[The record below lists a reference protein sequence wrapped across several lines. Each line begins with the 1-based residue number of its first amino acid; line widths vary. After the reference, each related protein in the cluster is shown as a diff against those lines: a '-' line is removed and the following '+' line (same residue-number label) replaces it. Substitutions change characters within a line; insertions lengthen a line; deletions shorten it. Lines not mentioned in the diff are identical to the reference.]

1 MPLVAID
8 NVIRLRCVRVFCR
21 EFRVAG
27 IRRGSARGPVRH
39 QHAKDGRVATLQL
52 LGEIE
57 KRFPH
62 LPVTMRD
69 DGDRLWRRRSPLQKP
84 STSVPASSTSRLVD
98 FEDLKAQLR
107 QLPGTTD
114 TQLFGRLE
122 WPLYRPLTE
131 KSDRGKVRKGAL

>member
-1 MPLVAID
+1 
-8 NVIRLRCVRVFCR
+8 
-21 EFRVAG
+21 
-27 IRRGSARGPVRH
+27 
-39 QHAKDGRVATLQL
+39 
-52 LGEIE
+52 
-57 KRFPH
+57 
-62 LPVTMRD
+62 MRD

-84 STSVPASSTSRLVD
+84 STSVPASSSSRLVD

-131 KSDRGKVRKGAL
+131 KSDRGKVRKGGISSHSTTAPSAGLHSAAGFAC